1 MDENTEPTVIEPIVS
16 AEWLERHL
24 GQVTVCDVR
33 TSMAADDPRR
43 AFEAGHLPGARFVDL
58 DSVLADPPAG
68 VGGRHPLPAPDR
80 FADGL
85 ASLGIG
91 ADTTVVAY
99 DDRGGAFA
107 ARLVWMLRVIGQDAA
122 LLDGG
127 LAGWPGPLETG
138 GGEPQRVERSPMPWP
153 RAALADADEVA
164 AHVAAGGVVVD
175 SREGP
180 RYRGEVEPIDAV
192 AGHVPGA
199 VNLPV
204 RRESLRRPVPPPG
217 RPGGALRRR
226 GPRPSGDRLLRVRGD
241 RLPQRVG
248 DGARR
253 TPPPPCLR
261 RLVVRLVERSRA
273 TGRRPEVSGMDP
285 IRLGVLCMDDM
296 PASARPVL
304 GDYPALYA
312 HLLRAEPVETTCF
325 AVHRGELPAS
335 VDECRRLG
343 ARREPAIGLR
353 RPRLDPA
360 TARSSSGPLS
370 PRSGP
375 SSGSAS
381 AIRWS
386 RRHWAARSSVRRRD
400 GASAHWSMA
409 SSTRSRG
416 TRRTG

>member
-199 VNLPV
+199 VNLPFAENLSDG
-204 RRESLRRPVPPPG
+204 RFRPPADLAE
-217 RPGGALRRR
+217 RFGAAAHDPAAIVYCGSGVTACHNALAMEHA
-226 GPRPSGDRLLRVRGD
+226 GLPRPRVYVGSWSGW
-241 RLPQRVG
+241 
-248 DGARR
+248 
-253 TPPPPCLR
+253 
-261 RLVVRLVERSRA
+261 S
-273 TGRRPEVSGMDP
+273 SDP
-285 IRLGVLCMDDM
+285 
-296 PASARPVL
+296 ARPVA
-304 GDYPALYA
+304 D
-312 HLLRAEPVETTCF
+312 
-325 AVHRGELPAS
+325 
-335 VDECRRLG
+335 RR
-343 ARREPAIGLR
+343 
-353 RPRLDPA
+353 
-360 TARSSSGPLS
+360 
-370 PRSGP
+370 
-375 SSGSAS
+375 
-381 AIRWS
+381 
-386 RRHWAARSSVRRRD
+386 
-400 GASAHWSMA
+400 
-409 SSTRSRG
+409 
-416 TRRTG
+416 